1 MKIASSSQA
10 KVFSDP
16 TKREYKTRLLGP
28 IGNLRQKA
36 SMHSSLSA
44 CSCYT
49 GVLHGLQAV
58 VSKFLKDMVMGRDHY
73 SR

>member
-1 MKIASSSQA
+1 MKIASSSKA

-16 TKREYKTRLLGP
+16 MKRNYETHLQGP

-36 SMHSSLSA
+36 SMHSLLSA

-49 GVLHGLQAV
+49 EVLHGLQTV
-58 VSKFLKDMVMGRDHY
+58 VSEFLKDMVRDRGHY
-73 SR
+73 SC